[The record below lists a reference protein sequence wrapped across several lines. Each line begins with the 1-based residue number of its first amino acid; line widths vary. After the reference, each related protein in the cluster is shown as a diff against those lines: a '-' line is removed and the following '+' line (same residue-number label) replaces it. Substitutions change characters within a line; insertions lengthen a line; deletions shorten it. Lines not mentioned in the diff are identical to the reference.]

1 MSIELLE
8 RAARE
13 LVPFLDEVAF
23 VGGATVALWMTDP
36 AAAEPRPTKDV
47 DLVVEVA
54 SRLAWHEFEERLR
67 EHGLQP
73 DVTSS
78 VICRWRGGTDT
89 EVLLDV
95 MPSDASLVGFENR
108 WQRPAL
114 DHVVV
119 RGLPSGRTIRAI
131 SPPYLLATKLEAWNG
146 RGRGDHLRSHDL
158 EDVILLVDGR
168 SELVGEVAA
177 APDDLRVFIASEIAT
192 LLDQSRFV
200 DALDGT
206 VVGFGPGSG
215 SGSGNEIR
223 VDDVLLPRFREL
235 AER

>member
-13 LVPFLDEVAF
+13 LAPFLGEVVF
-23 VGGATVALWMTDP
+23 VGGATMALWITDP
-36 AAAEPRPTKDV
+36 AAREPRPTKDV

-54 SRLAWHEFEERLR
+54 SRLGWYEFEARLR
-67 EHGLQP
+67 KHGLQH
-73 DVTSS
+73 DITSS
-78 VICRWRGGTDT
+78 VICRWRAGPQGGL
-89 EVLLDV
+89 LLDV
-95 MPSDASLVGFENR
+95 MPSDAALLGFENR

-114 DHVVV
+114 DHAVE
-119 RGLPSGRTIRAI
+119 RSLPSGRSIHAI

-168 SELVGEVAA
+168 SELVDEVAS
-177 APDDLRVFIASEIAT
+177 APDDLQSFLAHEVAV
-192 LLDQSRFV
+192 LLEQPRFL

-206 VVGFGPGSG
+206 VVGLGSG
-215 SGSGNEIR
+215 SGSGSGDEDR
-223 VDDVLLPRFREL
+223 VDAVLLPRFRRL
-235 AER
+235 AG